1 MLYLSYSNTEH
12 TDGAG
17 AQMMRILGIYAIAM
31 KYNCAY
37 LRSPMLKI
45 EHCPDNETKER
56 WNSLCDAMTPNSVK
70 TRPTLPVV
78 NIQKVTES
86 DITGRDNVI
95 LQILY
100 PFLIVD
106 KTPDIL
112 YNVKYKTEPLHGVA
126 TLHIRRGD
134 AKAELFRML
143 PDVYYR
149 CIVCSIKKEKPDIQF
164 HVYSDEPVT
173 LGDDCVYFVNTDPL
187 ESIHGLSRG
196 EFLVMSK
203 SGFSVIAAHMCAGT
217 IIYPPEF
224 WHSPMPHWEMGMN
237 RI

>member
-1 MLYLSYSNTEH
+1 MLFLTYNNTGN
-12 TDGAG
+12 TDGG
-17 AQMMRILGIYAIAM
+17 GSQMMRILGIYAIAI
-31 KYNCAY
+31 KYNCVY

-56 WNSLCDAMTPNSVK
+56 WNSLCDVMTPNSVK
-70 TRPTLPVV
+70 TCPTLPVV
-78 NIQKVTES
+78 KIQKVTES
-86 DITGRDNVI
+86 DILGRDNVI

-112 YNVKYKTEPLHGVA
+112 YNVKYTTEPIRGVA
-126 TLHIRRGD
+126 TIHIRRGD

-143 PDVYYR
+143 PDAYYR
-149 CIVCSIKKEKPDIQF
+149 SIMCSIKKEKPDIQF

-173 LGDDCVYFVNTDPL
+173 LGDDCVYFVNTDPI

-217 IIYPPEF
+217 IVYPPGF